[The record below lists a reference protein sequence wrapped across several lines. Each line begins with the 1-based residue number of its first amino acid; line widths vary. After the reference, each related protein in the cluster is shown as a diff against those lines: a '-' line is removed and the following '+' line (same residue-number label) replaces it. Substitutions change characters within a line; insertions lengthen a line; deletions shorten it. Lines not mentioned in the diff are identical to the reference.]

1 MIGRFMAAMGTARAR
16 ATLVAIVAV
25 CAVAAT
31 TSCGTP
37 PVSTSETPGTSVTA
51 DAFASAPPTASSAPR
66 AGTTPEATVSV
77 SPAATSSTTPT
88 STGPAFGAALTAV
101 QFAAALREPDTTII
115 DVRTPVEF
123 AEDHLPG
130 SVNVPIAGNFRDAMA
145 SRDKAHSY
153 AIYCQTGNR
162 SAQALQVMKE
172 LGFTRAY
179 HLAGGIVSWR
189 QAGGQVTP

>member
-1 MIGRFMAAMGTARAR
+1 MK
-16 ATLVAIVAV
+16 
-25 CAVAAT
+25 T
-31 TSCGTP
+31 TSA
-37 PVSTSETPGTSVTA
+37 STSPTP
-51 DAFASAPPTASSAPR
+51 
-66 AGTTPEATVSV
+66 
-77 SPAATSSTTPT
+77 
-88 STGPAFGAALTAV
+88 TGPAFGAALTAV
-101 QFAAALREPDTTII
+101 QFAAALHEPDTTIV
-115 DVRTPVEF
+115 DVRTPAEF

-145 SRDKAHSY
+145 SRDKARSY
-153 AIYCQTGNR
+153 ALYCQTGNR